1 MIGNEKHH
9 GKFEVYQRTHGVFDI
24 ARVRALIRIPA
35 QFAAGI
41 IADRFNRKYISL
53 AVYLLNAVLAA
64 SFLVTGDR
72 NLLAAYVIIF
82 LLQGTQDVD
91 NVAQTAMLPELVRKE
106 DLVEANS
113 TFQMLGS
120 IAMLVGPGLG
130 AALYKSC
137 GSGVLYLLDA
147 LSFASAAGMI
157 VFIKYPRSS
166 VKERKAEPFML
177 FRYAKEGF
185 GQIVKSRHLIML
197 LLVMMGL
204 SILGRFYEID
214 KIYLVSDIM
223 GRGEEDIVYF
233 SYAMSAGS
241 LLAPLAAAR
250 FREKMANWRG
260 FAWAVWEEFSA

>member
-130 AALYKSC
+130 AAL
-137 GSGVLYLLDA
+137 
-147 LSFASAAGMI
+147 
-157 VFIKYPRSS
+157 
-166 VKERKAEPFML
+166 
-177 FRYAKEGF
+177 
-185 GQIVKSRHLIML
+185 
-197 LLVMMGL
+197 
-204 SILGRFYEID
+204 
-214 KIYLVSDIM
+214 
-223 GRGEEDIVYF
+223 
-233 SYAMSAGS
+233 
-241 LLAPLAAAR
+241 
-250 FREKMANWRG
+250 
-260 FAWAVWEEFSA
+260 